1 MAAMPYDPLVSL
13 FLFAIVAACCA
24 ATATAESR
32 LDGAFLVFSRTI
44 SGDFVEG
51 VNVTITYQIHN
62 IGKV

>member
-1 MAAMPYDPLVSL
+1 MRCDPIVSL
-13 FLFAIVAACCA
+13 LLLAVAAVYCTPIA
-24 ATATAESR
+24 AADSR
-32 LDGAFLVFSRTI
+32 LDGAFLVFSRTV